1 MPHFKYEEVER
12 SPRRLI
18 MSLYIFYV
26 PDAALDILYTI
37 HLESLAPY
45 EVGTVIRSTF
55 HRQGIRGLDAESGMQ
70 PTLL

>member
-1 MPHFKYEEVER
+1 
-12 SPRRLI
+12 

-26 PDAALDILYTI
+26 PDAALDTLYAI

-55 HRQGIRGLDAESGMQ
+55 HRQGIQGLDAESGIQ